1 MLQAVVARLI
11 GDWQVAFDAY
21 AAAAA
26 GGGGDGGGGGGEM
39 PALLRQWIGEQTEEL
54 RQLLQQQEQ
63 PPQQQ
68 QEEEQGQHA
77 VYTWKRAR
85 SLSRMTS
92 PGGDGSVYISIVM
105 VGRHD
110 NTQVQPVSLNHF
122 SVVLL

>member
-1 MLQAVVARLI
+1 LVLQAVVARLI
-11 GDWQVAFDAY
+11 GDWQVAIDAY
-21 AAAAA
+21 FVAAA
-26 GGGGDGGGGGGEM
+26 GGGGGGGEM

-54 RQLLQQQEQ
+54 RQLLQQQAQ
-63 PPQQQ
+63 PQKQQ

-110 NTQVQPVSLNHF
+110 NTQVQAVSLNHF
-122 SVVLL
+122 YVVLL